1 MKKLCRV
8 SMLILLSLI
17 LVLITGCAAREV
29 APPAPSPS
37 PGIVKEY
44 TGRDRPQ
51 VAGGKP
57 GEVDADRKIVRRGYM
72 TLEVEDVS
80 QAMSAIAALATE
92 LGGYV
97 VSSHKRGNEDV
108 PHGRISIRVPADR
121 FGEVLDR
128 LRKLAVSVPDESTKS
143 QDVTEEYT
151 DLKAQ
156 LRNLEATEAQYLE
169 LLKKA
174 ETVEDTLKVYQAL
187 SGVRGEIERV
197 KGRIQYLERTSD
209 MALIEINL
217 QRTKPLGQ
225 TGWSA
230 LKTLES
236 AVRGLATLGRVLA
249 DMAIWLVVFCPVW
262 IPVAVVVIFLWRR
275 RRARASS

>member
-8 SMLILLSLI
+8 SMLIMLSLL
-17 LVLITGCAAREV
+17 LVLITGCAAKEV
-29 APPAPSPS
+29 APPAPPPS
-37 PGIVKEY
+37 PGIVREY
-44 TGRDRPQ
+44 TGGDRPQ
-51 VAGGKP
+51 VAEGKP
-57 GEVDADRKIVRRGYM
+57 GEVDADRRIVRRGYM
-72 TLEVEDVS
+72 TLEVEDIS
-80 QAMSAIAALATE
+80 QAISDIAAVATE

-97 VSSHKRGNEDV
+97 VSSRKRGDENAT
-108 PHGRISIRVPADR
+108 HGRISIRVPADR
-121 FGEVLDR
+121 FDEALDK
-128 LRKLAVSVPDESTKS
+128 LRKLAVNVPDESTES

-174 ETVEDTLKVYQAL
+174 KTVEDTLKVYQAL
-187 SGVRGEIERV
+187 SSVRGEIERV

-225 TGWSA
+225 PGWSA

-236 AVRGLATLGRVLA
+236 AVRGLAILGRVLA
-249 DMAIWLVVFCPVW
+249 DVAIWLVVFCPVW
-262 IPVAVVVIFLWRR
+262 IPIAVVVIFLWRR
-275 RRARASS
+275 RRARASR